1 MCWATLASGRRRGNR
16 SGGKARP
23 ESTGARCPGSPQW
36 VKAGRGG
43 ASTHTGRGPRDG
55 LRIPWPLGRRRTAF
69 CVYTAGPVRPAPLPL
84 PLLDHPALRHLAPPC
99 WVEELGTPLGDPEVG
114 ASPTS
119 FSHLSPK
126 RLDPLLSPPPRL
138 PSRFHY
144 VQAGHRRSQVRPTCP
159 HSRRGTRPGSA
170 LASRSDRR
178 PRLSARMRRSRRSRR
193 PRRVIWGS
201 GCLAGP
207 AIGPAAWRHRP
218 APPWFP
224 PLQRIPPQPWGFP
237 TRGCGS
243 YHQGPR
249 SHHQN

>member
-23 ESTGARCPGSPQW
+23 ESTGARCPGSPQR
-36 VKAGRGG
+36 VKAGGGGGLHQHTLGEDPVTACESCGHSAAGGRLFVFTQRGQC
-43 ASTHTGRGPRDG
+43 A
-55 LRIPWPLGRRRTAF
+55 
-69 CVYTAGPVRPAPLPL
+69 PAPLPL

-119 FSHLSPK
+119 FSHLSPT

-178 PRLSARMRRSRRSRR
+178 PWLSARMRRSRRSRR
-193 PRRVIWGS
+193 PRWVTWGS

-243 YHQGPR
+243 YH
-249 SHHQN
+249 